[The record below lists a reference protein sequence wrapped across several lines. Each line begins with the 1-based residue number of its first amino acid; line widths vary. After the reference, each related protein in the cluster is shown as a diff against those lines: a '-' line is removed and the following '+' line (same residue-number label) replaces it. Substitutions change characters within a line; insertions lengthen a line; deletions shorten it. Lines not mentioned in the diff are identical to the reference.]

1 MRADIGVRIR
11 VVIADDHA
19 LVREGVRAVL
29 ESDPGFQVVGEA
41 PDGETAL
48 RLVQQFRPDILMLD
62 LTMPVLSGL
71 DALASVRDRSPR
83 TRVIVLSIHDHPEYV
98 ARSAKA
104 GAAGYL
110 LKDSRP
116 ADLRDA
122 VRAVHAGG
130 TCFPVAVATPLR
142 GDRRG
147 EGADPSRT
155 RLAMSLTTRE
165 RDVLVQIARGSTNKE
180 IAAEFAIS
188 VRTVES
194 HRETLMRKLG
204 IRGTASLTRFA
215 IDAGLVSDSIRD

>member
-1 MRADIGVRIR
+1 MRADTGVRIR

-29 ESDPGFQVVGEA
+29 ESDPAFQVVGEA
-41 PDGETAL
+41 PDGDAAL
-48 RLVQQFRPDILMLD
+48 RLVQQFRPDVLMLD

-71 DALASVRDRSPR
+71 DALASIRDRSPR

-104 GAAGYL
+104 GASGYL
-110 LKDSRP
+110 LKDSKP
-116 ADLRDA
+116 ADLRNA
-122 VRAVHAGG
+122 VRAVHAGR
-130 TCFPVAVATPLR
+130 TCFPVAAATPLR
-142 GDRRG
+142 GDRRH
-147 EGADPSRT
+147 EGADSERI
-155 RLAMSLTTRE
+155 RLAASLTTRE
-165 RDVLVQIARGSTNKE
+165 RDVLVQIARGRTNKE
-180 IAAEFAIS
+180 IAAEFGIS

-215 IDAGLVSDSIRD
+215 IDAGLVSDSSRD